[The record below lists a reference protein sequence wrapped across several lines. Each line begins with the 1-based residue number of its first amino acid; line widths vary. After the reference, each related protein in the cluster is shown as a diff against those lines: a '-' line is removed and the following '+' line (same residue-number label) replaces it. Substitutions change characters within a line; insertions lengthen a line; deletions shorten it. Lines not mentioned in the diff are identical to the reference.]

1 MTTTKNDG
9 SGSAVQPIVRRFEPF
24 DLVFALNNAAE
35 FLEMEEWPDP
45 DDAAQQESANRE
57 AAKRI
62 RKMAKRIKD

>member
-1 MTTTKNDG
+1 MSDTSVK
-9 SGSAVQPIVRRFEPF
+9 SGLAVRPFEPF
-24 DLVFALNNAAE
+24 DLVFALNSAAE

-45 DDAAQQESANRE
+45 DGAAQQEAANRE